1 MIGIYV
7 YFHAIL
13 KQKWS
18 TGEGGGGG
26 GGNEYYSAKV
36 RSAVC
41 KILGKFK
48 NTVFIDASL
57 FSKTFIDTSLFMYE
71 AKLVA
76 CTNYQL
82 KIYKRS
88 HITAVLDDKQ
98 FCVICT
104 LFGKCQGNSNPK
116 TPGPAR
122 EQQTYCRSCNKTFSL
137 DKIAKID

>member
-1 MIGIYV
+1 MV
-7 YFHAIL
+7 D
-13 KQKWS
+13 
-18 TGEGGGGG
+18 GGGGG
-26 GGNEYYSAKV
+26 GGGGEGNEYYSAKSEV
-36 RSAVC
+36 LYV
-41 KILGKFK
+41 KYLE
-48 NTVFIDASL
+48 SL
-57 FSKTFIDTSLFMYE
+57 KTPLSLMHHYSCIKTWSKTFIDTSLFMNE

-104 LFGKCQGNSNPK
+104 LFGKCQGNPNPK